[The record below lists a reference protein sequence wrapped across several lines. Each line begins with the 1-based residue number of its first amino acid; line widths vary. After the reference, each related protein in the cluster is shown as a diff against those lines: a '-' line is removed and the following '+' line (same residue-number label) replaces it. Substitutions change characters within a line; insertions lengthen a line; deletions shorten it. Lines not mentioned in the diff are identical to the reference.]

1 MSHFFSS
8 FNTLNLFIFY
18 CRKTSWLLSN
28 ISQLFQIFTV
38 DIKPNQGQVRAS
50 DAAEFQNNLRKF
62 IRLATL
68 IYVVFRANQLYIN
81 YTENID
87 FSNYARDLD
96 SRGVVTEQY
105 TGDLIGIFNSTLL
118 REDVRRIFQ

>member
-1 MSHFFSS
+1 
-8 FNTLNLFIFY
+8 
-18 CRKTSWLLSN
+18 LSN

-38 DIKPNQGQVRAS
+38 DIEPNRGQIRAS
-50 DAAEFQNNLRKF
+50 DAAEFRNNLRKF

-81 YTENID
+81 YTGNVD
-87 FSNYARDLD
+87 FSNYARNLD
-96 SRGVVTEQY
+96 FKGVQTEQY
-105 TGDLIGIFNSTLL
+105 TGDLISILNSTLL